1 MKSKINNV
9 LCRMVSLPVV
19 RHILKNDV
27 MNLPVILYCVGIW
40 KDNGVFYIAIDYDEV
55 KTIE

>member
-1 MKSKINNV
+1 
-9 LCRMVSLPVV
+9 MVSLPVV